1 MPNRI
6 DTRLS
11 AVRPERPEPARQ
23 ANGQAQEAPQ
33 PEAQQ
38 TNPREVDRVEISQ
51 EARERVEANRPQAGR
66 APQEGTQAEVQ
77 EVEADAAL
85 AGEQGAVTGGSAAR
99 AAELRETQQQ
109 AQGEA
114 TGGGQE
120 QQGNLVDVVG

>member
-11 AVRPERPEPARQ
+11 AAGPGPPEPSGQ
-23 ANGQAQEAPQ
+23 ANGQAQQAPQ

-38 TNPREVDRVEISQ
+38 ANPREVDRVEISQ
-51 EARERVEANRPQAGR
+51 AARERAEANRPQAG
-66 APQEGTQAEVQ
+66 GTPQAEAPAEGQ

-99 AAELRETQQQ
+99 AAELRATQQQ

-114 TGGGQE
+114 TGGE